1 MADKRMFSASVI
13 VSDKFIDM
21 SASARALYF
30 DFCIR
35 ADDEGF
41 ITSPKMI
48 ARSTGAGE
56 PEIQELID
64 SGFIIRFDDGMIVIT
79 HWLVHNR
86 IKQSRITPTICTQDR
101 ALLLPRWD
109 KSCGTVPPSEPY
121 VLIKETIGIPSDG
134 HMPDTCPTNGD
145 QLPPQIRG
153 GEDRLEEDRLGE
165 IRLGEGCACV
175 REESSEIQADCLTP
189 PSNEEDVFVYFPTS
203 KGEVPITYKDVDNL
217 DKKYNGAVDV
227 KAEILA
233 CAANARN
240 KPNSTNTWEYAV
252 ACWIARTLRFK
263 SADSVESEN
272 RKMGTRNHRSM
283 EPGKIIEGEE
293 AGF

>member
-64 SGFIIRFDDGMIVIT
+64 SGFIIRFDDGNIVIT

-134 HMPDTCPTNGD
+134 HMTDTCPTNGD

-153 GEDRLEEDRLGE
+153 GEDRLEENRLGE
-165 IRLGEGCACV
+165 IRLGEGCACAH
-175 REESSEIQADCLTP
+175 EENSEEQADCLTA
-189 PSNEEDVFVYFPTS
+189 PSQESPVIYFPT
-203 KGEVPITYKDVDNL
+203 KNGVQPIYQSDIDNL
-217 DKKYNGAVDV
+217 THYYNGAIDV

-233 CAANARN
+233 CAENSRA
-240 KPNSTNTWEYAV
+240 KPEGVSSWQTAV
-252 ACWIARTLRFK
+252 TVWISRTLRFK
-263 SADSVESEN
+263 SADNVAADN

>member
-64 SGFIIRFDDGMIVIT
+64 SGFIIRFDDGNIVIT

-134 HMPDTCPTNGD
+134 HMTDTCPTNGD

-153 GEDRLEEDRLGE
+153 GMRVRTRRNFGSAGRLPDIPLPGISGYLFSYKKRSPAHLSERYRQSDPLLQRGY
-165 IRLGEGCACV
+165 RREG
-175 REESSEIQADCLTP
+175 
-189 PSNEEDVFVYFPTS
+189 
-203 KGEVPITYKDVDNL
+203 
-217 DKKYNGAVDV
+217 
-227 KAEILA
+227 
-233 CAANARN
+233 
-240 KPNSTNTWEYAV
+240 
-252 ACWIARTLRFK
+252 
-263 SADSVESEN
+263 
-272 RKMGTRNHRSM
+272 
-283 EPGKIIEGEE
+283 
-293 AGF
+293 